1 MQKFISM
8 LSSHSEQIDQEIME
22 ILVSFSDFEVFK
34 QLMLD
39 YKAGMEEQERY
50 RILTVKTNKIPEQ
63 KKVKGASDNIFVN
76 SKPINLEKDP
86 LKKKPTAKTLS
97 AYKTQ

>member
-1 MQKFISM
+1 
-8 LSSHSEQIDQEIME
+8 ME

-39 YKAGMEEQERY
+39 YKAGMEEEERY

-63 KKVKGASDNIFVN
+63 KQVKGASENIFSSS
-76 SKPINLEKDP
+76 SKPINLEKDL
-86 LKKKPTAKTLS
+86 LKKKPSSKGPRI
-97 AYKTQ
+97 